1 MVNLDYKGIEFL
13 VSKKGYRE
21 IVKRDYV
28 SINIFRCKNKEA
40 YPIYLS
46 KENFENHMEL
56 LLLGKKRKFSS
67 YLDQNVIDL
76 CLIKQSIKIKIILH
90 ALLTMLEHQR
100 NINKSS

>member
-1 MVNLDYKGIEFL
+1 MNKNAHRIKASDKEMVNLDYKGIEFL

-67 YLDQNVIDL
+67 YLDHI
-76 CLIKQSIKIKIILH
+76 
-90 ALLTMLEHQR
+90 
-100 NINKSS
+100 